1 MTRTPRNRRIK
12 GYPRMVLTE
21 RDRAIIR
28 AVHENRFLRRDQIE
42 RLFFFTTAAANA
54 RLLSLYQHHFLD
66 RLYLPVAVGSSQA
79 VYALDREGA
88 RLIAHSEHLHLSQVT
103 WKRKHN
109 RVEFFFLEH
118 TVGLSELHV
127 SLQVA
132 IRDRDD
138 VALGRWRRES
148 FLTREKLPDPE
159 DDEGRLIVSPD
170 AFFGLALPGGSTY
183 FFVEVDLGTET
194 LERFRRKVRAYQEYY
209 RSGRYSERYEHRYF
223 RVLTIGEGPGRLANL
238 IEVAHEEGAGKM
250 FLFGLAENVPTSVLG
265 PMWFHPGSLEPVSL
279 LD

>member
-1 MTRTPRNRRIK
+1 MTRTPRNKRVK
-12 GYPRMVLTE
+12 GYTRMVLTE
-21 RDRAIIR
+21 RDREIIR

-42 RLFFFTTAAANA
+42 RLFFSTTAAANA
-54 RLLSLYQHHFLD
+54 RLLLLFQHHFLD

-88 RLIAHSEHLHLSQVT
+88 RLIAHGEHLHLSQVT

-118 TVGLSELHV
+118 TVAVSELHV
-127 SLQVA
+127 ALEVA
-132 IRDRDD
+132 SRARDD
-138 VALGRWRRES
+138 VMVAEWKREG
-148 FLTREKLPDPE
+148 FLTREKLRDPE
-159 DDEGRLIVSPD
+159 DDERRLFVSPD
-170 AFFGLALPGGSTY
+170 AFFALAVPGGSMY

-194 LERFRRKVRAYQEYY
+194 LERFRRKIRAYQEYY
-209 RSGRYSERYEHRYF
+209 RTGRYEERHDHHSF
-223 RVLTIGEGPGRLANL
+223 RVLTVGESAGRLANL

-250 FLFGLAENVPTSVLG
+250 FLFGMASQISAAAFG
-265 PMWFHPGSLEPVSL
+265 PVWFHPGSLDPSSL